1 LPASAAAELAAQ
13 SRRNEWPTSDKTS
26 RSRSSS
32 PTRATSPPTRPRFGS
47 FCVEGID
54 GTELEWLYNAAPVS
68 GTHYPVGANPIVKDS
83 TGTYHVV
90 WVSRKAERH
99 TGFWAGSGTVN
110 QSSQTTAFV
119 RHSEVAAIDG
129 V

>member
-1 LPASAAAELAAQ
+1 MAHIGQDLTFSVVFTNSSDIATD
-13 SRRNEWPTSDKTS
+13 PTTI
-26 RSRSSS
+26 
-32 PTRATSPPTRPRFGS
+32 RFLLR
-47 FCVEGID
+47 EGID
-54 GTELEWLYNAAPVS
+54 GTELEWLYNAIPVA

-83 TGTYHVV
+83 TGTYHVI

-99 TGFWAGSGTVN
+99 TGFWAGAGTVN

>member
-1 LPASAAAELAAQ
+1 MMGDTAKSYHITISE
-13 SRRNEWPTSDKTS
+13 R
-26 RSRSSS
+26 
-32 PTRATSPPTRPRFGS
+32 
-47 FCVEGID
+47 
-54 GTELEWLYNAAPVS
+54 
-68 GTHYPVGANPIVKDS
+68 DS

-99 TGFWAGSGTVN
+99 TGFWAGAGTVN

-119 RHSEVAAIDG
+119 RHSEIGAVDG

>member
-1 LPASAAAELAAQ
+1 MAFVGQDLTFSVVFTNSSDIATD
-13 SRRNEWPTSDKTS
+13 PTTV
-26 RSRSSS
+26 
-32 PTRATSPPTRPRFGS
+32 RFLLR
-47 FCVEGID
+47 EGID

-68 GTHYPVGANPIVKDS
+68 GTHYPVGANPVVRDS

-90 WVSRKAERH
+90 WLARKAERL
-99 TGFWAGSGTVN
+99 TGFWAGTGTVN
-110 QSSQTTAFV
+110 QSSQVTFFV